1 MARPKI
7 QKEKPITAERQKSI
21 VLTERQDAFVD
32 GILKGKDRNV
42 AARDAGYVDKDDGR
56 ALPSVAEKQVNIQ
69 RALREARDELSSAAQ
84 ISRADVIDGIME
96 GINMARLAADPA
108 TMIKGWTEVGK
119 ILGHYAPEVKKI
131 EVTDNQKRLQSKF
144 TAMTDEELLKVIEGQ
159 CEVVPNDE

>member
-7 QKEKPITAERQKSI
+7 PKEKPITAERQKSI

-42 AARDAGYVDKDDGR
+42 AARDAGYVDKNDGR

-69 RALREARDELSSAAQ
+69 RALAEARAELSSAAQ

-159 CEVVPNDE
+159 CEVVPDDE

>member
-42 AARDAGYVDKDDGR
+42 AARDAGYVDKNDGR

-84 ISRADVIDGIME
+84 IRRADVIDGIME

-159 CEVVPNDE
+159 CEVVPNAE

>member
-7 QKEKPITAERQKSI
+7 PKEKPITAERQKSI

-42 AARDAGYVDKDDGR
+42 AARDAGYVDKNDGR

-69 RALREARDELSSAAQ
+69 RALAEARAELSSAAQ